1 MFEPLSDFYRY
12 NNENNLFI
20 STNITYF
27 PKLFSCPDIPVK
39 SLNESLTQ
47 SRLTSQEYAQ
57 LALKMKQACN
67 GFVLLTFLWA
77 LRWMSRFALIYFL
90 VFLFRGGAS
99 GIWTSLGSLLA
110 VKVVLFILSAYVMES
125 YRTKVHTVLSAEN
138 ESTFKSRNMYW
149 KVLSGCRYIH
159 LVLNYS
165 QFNCNDTVVTLNN
178 SDLAL

>member
-20 STNITYF
+20 TTNITYF
-27 PKLFSCPDIPVK
+27 PKLLSCPDIPVK
-39 SLNESLTQ
+39 GLNESHTQ
-47 SRLTSQEYAQ
+47 NRLTSQEYAQ
-57 LALKMKQACN
+57 LTQKLKAACN
-67 GFVLLTFLWA
+67 GFFFLTFLWT
-77 LRWMSRFALIYFL
+77 LRWISRAALIYYL
-90 VFLFRGGAS
+90 IVVFRS
-99 GIWTSLGSLLA
+99 GTTGLWTSLGSLLA
-110 VKVVLFILSAYVMES
+110 FKVCLFILSCYVMEI
-125 YRTKVHTVLSAEN
+125 YRGKIQVVLNSEN
-138 ESTFKSRNMYW
+138 ESTYKARNLYW